1 MKEKNEQISKIKW
14 KKNRCILSAIN
25 TEWDSG
31 KVYDFICNA
40 ADPIGQ
46 GFW

>member
-1 MKEKNEQISKIKW
+1 MKEKMNRFQRLSE
-14 KKNRCILSAIN
+14 KNRCILSAIN
-25 TEWDSG
+25 TEWDSE